1 MSRTTTFAYETG
13 WWYRSEVETTWS
25 SQRCES
31 VARQRLLPK
40 LTEQRNGSQAGGAAA
55 APPRN
60 GRFASDGQLQD
71 HFNRHGGD
79 FGARTAA
86 EYEARANTFL
96 NGPRGP
102 GVLEKTRPNGDVVRY
117 NPATDEFG
125 VVKPDGTIRTYYKP
139 DPARHGRPTNLD
151 YFNAQ

>member
-1 MSRTTTFAYETG
+1 LAGRFQVLIQSARTIGSCVTNA
-13 WWYRSEVETTWS
+13 SV
-25 SQRCES
+25 S
-31 VARQRLLPK
+31 VAAH
-40 LTEQRNGSQAGGAAA
+40 RNGSQAGAAPA

-86 EYEARANTFL
+86 EYEAQANTFL

-102 GVLEKTRPNGDVVRY
+102 GVLEKTRPNGDIVRY